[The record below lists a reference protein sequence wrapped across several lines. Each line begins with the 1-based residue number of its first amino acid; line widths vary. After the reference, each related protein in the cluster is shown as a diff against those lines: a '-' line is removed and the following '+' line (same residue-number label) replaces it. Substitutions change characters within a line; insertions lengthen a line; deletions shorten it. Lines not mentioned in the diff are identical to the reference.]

1 MQRLKDFAKEYVR
14 LSMLGVNN
22 INSLTE
28 CTSKWEKPKENHSTD
43 TNLKLKEVLPPLT
56 GTTFSPPDAGQVN
69 QWLMGGFSNYGQ
81 AVGQLLNSGQ
91 QVTNN
96 SLKSNGINPQDATI
110 HSPPAPNSP
119 FNKPPP
125 NPAPVSVPPPHPPS
139 SFSPPK
145 VSASSINRPNQ
156 PSRPTSTSRSGFS
169 NSLPAVSKSLATP
182 IPSGLSSAADP
193 SSAHSQSHQSQL
205 FSSADPSADTN
216 HGGPNIS
223 QVENGNRASQTIR
236 TGSELPQPTNDS
248 GRNIGSSQTGTIG
261 SLIKTSLTVDPSMH
275 TGVSGFSSAASPMS
289 PTHAIDSGT
298 PRSSQLNS
306 QSSGADPKTN
316 HPGSQFSNSQLGR
329 TQDGNAEPR
338 ATNTVGSPNPA
349 QQASPVSPARQSQ
362 GSDSNGSPKQSRQPE
377 SVIPTSLQQSTA
389 AQAPKPSQPIRPS
402 QQSQVAQ
409 SPKSIVA
416 ARPSESAQRGIQQ
429 SVEAPPQDVKP
440 TPIATKQSQAAKV
453 PQPSPSSQ
461 QSAQAPTVPRQSQAV
476 KQPQSAEPAQG
487 SNQAPAT
494 PRQSQ
499 AVKQTQPA
507 APAQVSKQGSNS
519 PRQSQ
524 AVQQPQSVSPKQ
536 ATKQPQS
543 GASAPKPKEQ
553 R

>member
-1 MQRLKDFAKEYVR
+1 
-14 LSMLGVNN
+14 
-22 INSLTE
+22 
-28 CTSKWEKPKENHSTD
+28 
-43 TNLKLKEVLPPLT
+43 
-56 GTTFSPPDAGQVN
+56 
-69 QWLMGGFSNYGQ
+69 MGGFSNYGQ

-156 PSRPTSTSRSGFS
+156 PSRPTSTSRSGLS
-169 NSLPAVSKSLATP
+169 NSLPAVSKSLATL
-182 IPSGLSSAADP
+182 IP
-193 SSAHSQSHQSQL
+193 
-205 FSSADPSADTN
+205 
-216 HGGPNIS
+216 
-223 QVENGNRASQTIR
+223 
-236 TGSELPQPTNDS
+236 
-248 GRNIGSSQTGTIG
+248 
-261 SLIKTSLTVDPSMH
+261 
-275 TGVSGFSSAASPMS
+275 
-289 PTHAIDSGT
+289 
-298 PRSSQLNS
+298 
-306 QSSGADPKTN
+306 SSGADPKTN
-316 HPGSQFSNSQLGR
+316 HPGSQFSNSQQQLQTRSTSQLGR
-329 TQDGNAEPR
+329 TQDGNAGPR
-338 ATNTVGSPNPA
+338 ATNTVGSLNPA

-389 AQAPKPSQPIRPS
+389 TQAPKQSQPIRPS
-402 QQSQVAQ
+402 RQSQVAQ

-416 ARPSESAQRGIQQ
+416 ARPSESAQLGVQQ
-429 SVEAPPQDVKP
+429 SAEAPPQDVKP
-440 TPIATKQSQAAKV
+440 TPVATKQSQAAKL
-453 PQPSPSSQ
+453 PHPSPSSQ
-461 QSAQAPTVPRQSQAV
+461 QAAQAPTVPRQSQAAKLPQPSQSAQQSAQPPTVPKQSQAV
-476 KQPQSAEPAQG
+476 KQPQSAEPVQG

-519 PRQSQ
+519 SRQSQ

-543 GASAPKPKEQ
+543 GASTQKPKEQ